1 MKPKLNS
8 LLLSVAA
15 SFFLVLVGCGG
26 GGGGGTSAPILLS
39 SADLSVTK
47 TVDVSIPDVG
57 TDVVFTIIVTNAG
70 PSTATG
76 VVVTDRLPSG
86 FTYVSHNGIGTYD
99 PATGVWSVG
108 TLAVGASQTLTITAT
123 VNDTGSYNN
132 RAEASANEN
141 DPNPNNSFD
150 GVTAAPP
157 GISVAINQ
165 IQTACN
171 TAGATSDNAFVTVVD
186 QLGNPITAL
195 NDLTFTLNETLNSVN
210 YPITNF
216 AVDFVNQNF
225 SIAIVMDYSQSMYD
239 RDAVTPMEDAVVEL
253 INQLSADDEAEII
266 KFNKDVTVVQGF
278 TTDKNK
284 LIAAVDKVFLPFER
298 TELYKAI
305 TKGIDDTGA
314 IQRPSK
320 NVKAVVVIT
329 DGRNNTTDP
338 SITADT
344 VIADALS
351 KDIPVYTVGLGS
363 ESDWVDLEKIASDT
377 GGIFYPSYQS
387 DDLAQD
393 FANLAAT
400 LIKNQYVFTY
410 SSGLPGGA
418 SAPGTLTVE
427 AEYMGLI
434 DSDTRGYTSCP

>member
-1 MKPKLNS
+1 MKPNLNS

-15 SFFLVLVGCGG
+15 SIFLIIVGCGG
-26 GGGGGTSAPILLS
+26 GGGGGGGSAPILTIP
-39 SADLSVTK
+39 ADLSVTK
-47 TVDVSIPDVG
+47 SVDVASPDVG
-57 TDVVFTIIVTNAG
+57 TDVVFTITVSNAG
-70 PSTATG
+70 PSNATG
-76 VVVTDRLPSG
+76 VVVTDLLPSG
-86 FTYVSHNGIGTYD
+86 FSYVTDNSGGAYD
-99 PATGVWSVG
+99 STTGRWSIG
-108 TLAVGASQTLTITAT
+108 TLAVGTNQTLAITAT
-123 VNDTGSYNN
+123 VNDTGNYIN
-132 RAEASANEN
+132 RAEATANES
-141 DPNPNNSFD
+141 DPNTDNNFD
-150 GVTAAPP
+150 GVSAAPP

-171 TAGATSDNAFVTVVD
+171 TGTTSDNAFVTVVD
-186 QLGNPITAL
+186 QLGNPITDL
-195 NDLTFTLNETLNSVN
+195 NDLMFTLTEGLNSQDYPVN
-210 YPITNF
+210 EFT
-216 AVDFVNQNF
+216 VDFVNQNF
-225 SIAIVMDYSQSMYD
+225 SISIVMDYSQSMYD

-266 KFNKDVTVVQGF
+266 KFNNVVTVVQGF

-284 LIAAVDKVFLPFER
+284 LIAAVDKVFPPFER
-298 TELYKAI
+298 TELYEAI
-305 TKGIDDTGA
+305 IKGIDDAGA
-314 IQRPSK
+314 IQRPAK

-363 ESDWVDLEKIASDT
+363 ESDWIDLEKIASDT

-427 AEYMGLI
+427 ADYNGLI